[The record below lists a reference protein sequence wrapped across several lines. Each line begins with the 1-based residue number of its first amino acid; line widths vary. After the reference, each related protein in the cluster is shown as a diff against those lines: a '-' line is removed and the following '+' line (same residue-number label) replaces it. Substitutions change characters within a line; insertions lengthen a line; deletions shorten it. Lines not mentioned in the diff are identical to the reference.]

1 MVQRPSKPVL
11 MGAVF
16 ALLLL
21 VGVCWAAFG
30 GYFTSAEEQLVD
42 DSPYSV
48 AALKESDPGDI
59 MKKMRSD
66 ELTDEERDE
75 LRHNVR
81 QVWRDRMD
89 EAMTEY
95 FTAPEDEKV
104 AILDRQI
111 DKWMAMRKRMEE
123 MREED
128 PPTEEEEQR
137 WRERMRSRTFPDYA
151 ERKERYESGQSE
163 DRSRM
168 MTYMMAAQQRAEARG
183 LDMGSSRWGGRGR
196 GGGSG
201 ASPGGAGRGR
211 GSKSDS

>member
-1 MVQRPSKPVL
+1 MVRRPSKPVL

-21 VGVCWAAFG
+21 GGICWAGFG
-30 GYFTSAEEQLVD
+30 GYFTSAEEPLVD
-42 DSPYSV
+42 DSPFSV
-48 AALKESDPGDI
+48 AALKESDPADM

-66 ELTDEERDE
+66 DLTDEERDE
-75 LRHNVR
+75 LRQNVR

-89 EAMTEY
+89 EAMNEY

-111 DKWMAMRKRMEE
+111 DSWMAMRKRMEE
-123 MREED
+123 EREAD

-137 WRERMRSRTFPDYA
+137 WRERMRSRMFPDYA

-168 MTYMMAAQQRAEARG
+168 MTYFMAARQRAEARG
-183 LDMGSSRWGGRGR
+183 LDMGGRRWGGRG
-196 GGGSG
+196 GSSG
-201 ASPGGAGRGR
+201 ASQGERGRGR